1 MMIITANGKLAYS
14 FIVVSQGRCMWYLSV
29 LKGEVCSGTQKGIL
43 PFDAPLPI
51 RQCLRE
57 ACRTHEA
64 LEVMSWSHAVGQ
76 KSVGMGR
83 EPHRAAAGPGFKS
96 SALAVPLWQPPMNFS
111 KNLFGKCLY
120 FQMNDLLG

>member
-1 MMIITANGKLAYS
+1 
-14 FIVVSQGRCMWYLSV
+14 MWYLSV
-29 LKGEVCSGTQKGIL
+29 LYNFEGRSSSETQKGIL
-43 PFDAPLPI
+43 PFDAPFPI
-51 RQCLRE
+51 RRCLSE

-64 LEVMSWSHAVGQ
+64 LEATSRSHAVGQ

-83 EPHRAAAGPGFKS
+83 EPHLAAAGPGFKS
-96 SALAVPLWQPPMNFS
+96 PAPAVPLRQPPMNFS